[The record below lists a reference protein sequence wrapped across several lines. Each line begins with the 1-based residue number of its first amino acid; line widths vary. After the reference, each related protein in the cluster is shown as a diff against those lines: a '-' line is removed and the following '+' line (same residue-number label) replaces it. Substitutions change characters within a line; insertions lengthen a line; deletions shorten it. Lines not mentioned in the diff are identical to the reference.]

1 MMIIQDLVIGY
12 QNLPISSSISG
23 EILQGSLTAIVGPN
37 GSGKSTFSKTL
48 CGLLPAISGNI
59 SCPITLKQNIA
70 WLPQHSHIDHDFP
83 INVFEVVSMGCWP
96 RKKITHWLYPD
107 KARVFT
113 ALEQVGIAHL
123 SSVSINAL
131 SGGEFQR
138 MLFARMLVQD
148 LPIMLMDEPFTG
160 IDEETQQVLLAL
172 IMKLNTEGKTIIA
185 VLHDSTIVENNFTH
199 LIRFDRH
206 TGCNDV
212 EFNEMPTVEKEN

>member
-1 MMIIQDLVIGY
+1 MITLKNLVIGY

-23 EILQGSLTAIVGPN
+23 KILSGSLTAIVGPN

-48 CGLLPAISGNI
+48 CGLLPAISGEI
-59 SCPITLKQNIA
+59 SCTVELKKNIA

-96 RKKITHWLYPD
+96 RKKIIHWLSPN
-107 KARVFT
+107 KARVFA
-113 ALEQVGIAHL
+113 ALEQVCISHL
-123 SSVSINAL
+123 SNVSINAL

-160 IDEETQQVLLAL
+160 IDEETQQVLLTL
-172 IMKLNTEGKTIIA
+172 IMKLHTEGKTIIA

-206 TGCNDV
+206 TGCNGV
-212 EFNEMPTVEKEN
+212 EFSEISTAEKEN